1 MREYQ
6 SKKMENNKK
15 SVEKVIF
22 DIMSHFGFRRNYQ
35 VAEYF
40 KVTPQTLSGWI
51 KNGEIPPKHLIKY
64 KSEIQKKE
72 SKKENEVNFERTKN
86 SRLSSQDKYVLKTEK
101 FSWSQ
106 TKKIFVSNLKVLV
119 MLPLLTTLFMILYV
133 FLIADPIFTSTSK
146 VLPISKDGNSSSG
159 ISGVAAQL
167 GVNIPLTI
175 GGSVPWDEV
184 YPEIIKSSNLIISIF
199 PERYLTKKYGKI
211 SLREILE
218 KEHNLLKY
226 PKDEQENRAIS
237 EIRKMIKV
245 SKERLSPIVT
255 IKVEAFEASL
265 AAGISKSLIEK
276 SGKIQRELKTKRIKQ
291 KRLFIEERL
300 VTVSTDLKRM
310 EKELREFREYNRNL
324 SSSPSL
330 EMKVQ
335 EMGRDIDL
343 QNSLYITL
351 KTQYEKAKIDEV
363 ERDDMV
369 QQIDGPSVPS
379 ILTSPRRGLSII
391 LGLFFGIFLSI
402 FIIYFQEN
410 YIDKNIS

>member
-1 MREYQ
+1 MKQ
-6 SKKMENNKK
+6 LS
-15 SVEKVIF
+15 
-22 DIMSHFGFRRNYQ
+22 DFGWSCS
-35 VAEYF
+35 A
-40 KVTPQTLSGWI
+40 T
-51 KNGEIPPKHLIKY
+51 IKY
-64 KSEIQKKE
+64 YAEDETPVRKFKKR
-72 SKKENEVNFERTKN
+72 KKTRSGANLACKRP
-86 SRLSSQDKYVLKTEK
+86 S
-101 FSWSQ
+101 FS
-106 TKKIFVSNLKVLV
+106 
-119 MLPLLTTLFMILYV
+119 
-133 FLIADPIFTSTSK
+133 
-146 VLPISKDGNSSSG
+146 
-159 ISGVAAQL
+159 
-167 GVNIPLTI
+167 
-175 GGSVPWDEV
+175 
-184 YPEIIKSSNLIISIF
+184 IK
-199 PERYLTKKYGKI
+199 
-211 SLREILE
+211 REE
-218 KEHNLLKY
+218 G
-226 PKDEQENRAIS
+226 
-237 EIRKMIKV
+237 KV